1 MSNLNNQKN
10 IEKDSEYSLSA
21 VPSYKKNT
29 GVMGSNG
36 GISRI
41 YILYS

>member
-21 VPSYKKNT
+21 VPSSKKHR
-29 GVMGSNG
+29 GYGQQWW
-36 GISRI
+36 
-41 YILYS
+41 Y